1 MNTTDNK
8 TLNDSSE
15 PKPAALLW
23 FAVVHCYCVCVIGTL
38 GNALALWCVGT
49 CAKTQRPVKVLLFS
63 VFLPALLVCLV
74 TRPVVAESL
83 ISVLTGNR
91 ERISLMIIHINSAV
105 YSSLASAELIS
116 IAAVAVVRVVSVLYP
131 HVRTLEK
138 RGASLLVTAICLYSG
153 ASGVGLEMLMMNELL
168 MLLVIILFFINTT
181 LPVVITAI
189 AYILM
194 IVAIQRNKR
203 RLAASQ
209 QQAKSASSMDQ
220 ATRAMLAVFLS
231 NLVFGVPHTIYH
243 LMGKLPR
250 YIGVIFHV
258 LYSTHFIVDPL
269 VFVWFNN
276 NYRTRV
282 RSYVQKVTHSL
293 SSQTTS
299 STVQYSATSQSDNRQ
314 HHSSPNRQVDTNV

>member
-8 TLNDSSE
+8 TLFDFSK
-15 PKPAALLW
+15 PQAPAALLW
-23 FAVVHCYCVCVIGTL
+23 FALVHCYCVFVIGTL

-49 CAKTQRPVKVLLFS
+49 CTKTRRPVKVLLFS

-74 TRPVVAESL
+74 TRPGVAETQIAL
-83 ISVLTGNR
+83 LTLNPH
-91 ERISLMIIHINSAV
+91 RISDTVIIINTAV
-105 YSSLASAELIS
+105 YSSLASAELFS
-116 IAAVAVVRVVSVLYP
+116 IAAVAVVRAVSVLSP
-131 HVRTLEK
+131 HVRTLEM
-138 RGASLLVTAICLYSG
+138 RGASLLVTATCLYSG
-153 ASGVGLEMLMMNELL
+153 VSGVGLTVLMGMSY

-181 LPVVITAI
+181 LPAVITAI

-209 QQAKSASSMDQ
+209 QQAKSVSSMDQ

-243 LMGKLPR
+243 LMGKQPLF
-250 YIGVIFHV
+250 IGIIFHV
-258 LYSTHFIVDPL
+258 LFSTHFMVDPL

-314 HHSSPNRQVDTNV
+314 HHSSPNRQADTNV